1 MDIIRIVEDQRH
13 ILNAGS
19 FKYSLNGCSLNNMIA
34 KLTRNGY
41 SIQAVIPSQLCEKY
55 GFSPGQSIVMD
66 ERDDGILIRRSLV
79 DRTSPVAWTIGYEGM
94 ALDGFVSKLKSNGIK
109 QVIDVRELPLSR
121 KMGFSKTSLDSSL
134 LKAGLVYFH
143 LRELGTPKKL
153 RDDFRNGGSAS
164 VFFEGYKDHLKR
176 NWRAFDMLQGLAT
189 IRPTAIMCFEKGY
202 EHCHRKVIAERLG
215 EEGFRVVHV

>member
-1 MDIIRIVEDQRH
+1 
-13 ILNAGS
+13 
-19 FKYSLNGCSLNNMIA
+19 MIA

-41 SIQAVIPSQLCEKY
+41 SIQTVIPSELCEKY

-66 ERDDGILIRRSLV
+66 ERDDGIFIRRNLL
-79 DRTSPVAWTIGYEGM
+79 DRSSPVAWTIGYEGM
-94 ALDGFVSKLKSNGIK
+94 SLDGFVSKLKSKGIK

-121 KMGFSKTSLDSSL
+121 KTGFSKTNLDSSL

-153 RDDFRNGGSAS
+153 RDEFRNGGSAS
-164 VFFEGYKDHLKR
+164 VFFESYRNHLKH
-176 NWRAFDMLQGLAT
+176 NWRAFYMLQGLAT
-189 IRPTAIMCFEKGY
+189 IRPTAVMCFEKDY
-202 EHCHRKVIAERLG
+202 ECCHRKVIAERLG

>member
-1 MDIIRIVEDQRH
+1 M
-13 ILNAGS
+13 N
-19 FKYSLNGCSLNNMIA
+19 A

-41 SIQAVIPSQLCEKY
+41 SVQAVIPRELCEKY
-55 GFSPGQSIVMD
+55 DFSPGQSIVME

-79 DRTSPVAWTIGYEGM
+79 DRSCLVAWTIGYENM
-94 ALDGFVSKLKSNGIK
+94 ALDGFVSKLKSNGIE

-121 KMGFSKTSLDSSL
+121 KKGFSKTSLDSSL

-153 RDDFRNGGSAS
+153 RDEFRNGGSAS
-164 VFFEGYKDHLKR
+164 AFFEEYKDHLKR
-176 NWRAFDMLQGLAT
+176 NRRAFDILQGLAT
-189 IRPTAIMCFEKGY
+189 IRPSAIMCFEKDY